1 MVAIP
6 ALVVNHAAIVYQ
18 VMVIPVSVSVQTNSI
33 NNIIIIILYLAT
45 ALQRH

>member
-33 NNIIIIILYLAT
+33 IIIIILYLAT
-45 ALQRH
+45 ALRRH